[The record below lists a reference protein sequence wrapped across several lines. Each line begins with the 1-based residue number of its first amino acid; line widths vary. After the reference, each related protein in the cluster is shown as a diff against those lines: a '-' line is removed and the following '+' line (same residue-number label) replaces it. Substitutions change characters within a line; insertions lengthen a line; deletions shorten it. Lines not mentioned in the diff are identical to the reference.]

1 MARYYTSINSFAE
14 AEAFYNKI
22 VPLRG
27 AKNKDKDI
35 RPLGDRRRKWERI
48 VKVSN
53 NCYALT
59 SGWHPGESD
68 YWMRDR
74 AADGEPPISWMAKY
88 SPIVWR
94 RHKDGTETV
103 TLRNGTGP
111 GPHNSV
117 YAFLQRYVPRYMHFI
132 QTRAGHQHIH
142 VRGSG
147 NGTDYYLA
155 KGRTIPKQYVARAS
169 KYDLGREWYQTTD
182 DKAPLTF
189 KVLDGH
195 YELVCE
201 AMTVPKPPK
210 KRVDKTRKAVLKP
223 HIDAFRDWA
232 IAILPMMPT
241 DWQSESE
248 VLNQARTVPIGD
260 FRIGYSVG
268 WAFNAY
274 NSELAEQIIQHD
286 QHALRVLLALNMR
299 AVVRSALQD
308 KHGSDTNTTHL
319 HLNDGFQTAYNRWA
333 NKTLGLIN
341 TVKGDAE

>member
-1 MARYYTSINSFAE
+1 MARYYRAINSFADIE
-14 AEAFYNKI
+14 TAYNLTL
-22 VPLRG
+22 PMRG

-35 RPLGDRRRKWERI
+35 RPIGDRKRKWERI
-48 VKVSN
+48 VKVSR

-59 SGWHPGESD
+59 SGWHPGEAG
-68 YWMRDR
+68 YWMRGYG
-74 AADGEPPISWMAKY
+74 ADGEPPISWMAKY

-117 YAFLQRYVPRYMHFI
+117 YEFLRRHIPRYMHFI

-142 VRGSG
+142 VRG
-147 NGTDYYLA
+147 TDYYLA
-155 KGRTIPKQYVARAS
+155 KGRTIPKQYADCVS
-169 KYDLGREWYQTTD
+169 TYTWGRQWYQTTD
-182 DKAPLTF
+182 DKASLTF
-189 KVLDGH
+189 KVLDGR
-195 YELVCE
+195 YELVGE

-210 KRVDKTRKAVLKP
+210 KCVDKTRKAVLKP

-241 DWQSESE
+241 DWQSKFE

-260 FRIGYSVG
+260 FRLGYSVG
-268 WAFNAY
+268 WAFNTK
-274 NSELAEQIIQHD
+274 NTRLAEQVIQHD
-286 QHALRVLLALNMR
+286 QHALRVLLALHMR
-299 AVVRSALQD
+299 AVVRSALEN